1 MAETGKLVMSRRKAA
16 ILPLASVGATM
27 VGAAM
32 LATAHK
38 AAAQTVN
45 VDLLPA
51 NAHKLRALTTALAA
65 APRHRDYK
73 TLPQIVTQGSEW
85 DEAALN
91 LVLAYDGQSKQ
102 VWDNTDLESGWLN
115 GMRNALNSQIWAWKH
130 PDFLVVSATHGSAH
144 LALYDNYIWSKYLSA
159 FTGGKY
165 KKNIWIEVPT
175 GLDTNPKDFESSNGL
190 FSGAANSITILQ
202 RRGVVFCGCH
212 YGIWELSGSLIKKGI
227 NPDKKTHPELVAEL
241 SNHLI
246 PGVIVT
252 PGIVGTLSA
261 FDLAGFQ
268 YVK

>member
-1 MAETGKLVMSRRKAA
+1 MPETDKLVMSRRKAT
-16 ILPLASVGATM
+16 ILPLAGLGASM
-27 VGAAM
+27 VGAA
-32 LATAHK
+32 LLGTAHK
-38 AAAQTVN
+38 AAAQTISD
-45 VDLLPA
+45 DLIHA
-51 NAHKLRALTTALAA
+51 NATKLRALTAALAA

-73 TLPQIVTQGSEW
+73 TLPQIVTQGSQW

-91 LVLAYDGQSKQ
+91 LVLAYNSNPKQ
-102 VWDNTDLESGWLN
+102 VWDNTDLESSWLN

-130 PDFLVVSATHGSAH
+130 PDFLIVSATHGSAH
-144 LALYDNYIWSKYLSA
+144 LALYDNYIWSKYLSE

-165 KKNIWIEVPT
+165 KKNIWIEVPP
-175 GLDTNPKDFESSNGL
+175 GINTNPKDLEGANGP

-212 YGIWELSGSLIKKGI
+212 YGIWELSGGLIKKGI
-227 NPDKKTHPELVAEL
+227 NPDKKTHQQLAAEL

-261 FDLAGFQ
+261 FELAGFQ